1 MFNEENF
8 DILEDFKIN
17 CPWAVNMII
26 TWRQV
31 NYMELIVELSDGTA
45 ILYDGILKTFRRAR
59 SIDRLIDSLHPKDEV
74 GWRREF
80 SLRLWRLM
88 ADRGMTQRNLADI
101 SGLSQASIAQYL
113 NCNVMPS
120 AFNVTRIA
128 DALDCTRKEILHLMC
143 LD

>member
-8 DILEDFKIN
+8 DILEDFRLN
-17 CPWAVNMII
+17 CPWAANMVVD
-26 TWRQV
+26 WDRG

-45 ILYDGILKTFRRAR
+45 LLYDGILKTFRRAR
-59 SIDRLIDSLHPKDEV
+59 SMDRLISSLHPKDED

-80 SLRLWRLM
+80 GLRLWRLM
-88 ADRGMTQRNLADI
+88 ADRGMTQRSLADA
-101 SGLSQASIAQYL
+101 SGISQASIAQYL

-120 AFNVTRIA
+120 AFVVTRIA
-128 DALDCTRKEILHLMC
+128 DALDCTKEESLHLMC